1 MYEERIASTV
11 LAKWQWYGQA
21 KNRSAE
27 MNKSMFLILTLPMLL
42 LISCTTKEKDDRKKL
57 LPNVELKAKNI
68 PEKENVWVF
77 ILAGQSNMA
86 GRGKVEPIDT
96 IPDTRILSINKKG
109 DTIIAKEPLHFYEP
123 AMAGLDCG
131 LSFGKE
137 LLKHIPDSISILLIP
152 TAVGGSSIN
161 QWINDST
168 FRNVTLFS
176 NFREKVEIGKKVGT
190 IKGILWHQGESDA
203 AKTETIDVYDEQLKK
218 LFSLFRYEADN
229 KKLPIFIGELGSFS
243 KNYEAWQAINYKIKY
258 YVKTDSSAYLIKTRD
273 LNDIGDRVHFDS
285 EGQRKMGKRFA
296 EKFIEIQE

>member
-1 MYEERIASTV
+1 
-11 LAKWQWYGQA
+11 
-21 KNRSAE
+21 
-27 MNKSMFLILTLPMLL
+27 MNISKLLLLILPILL
-42 LISCTTKEKDDRKKL
+42 LISCTTKEKEDRKIF
-57 LPNVELKAKNI
+57 LPNVELKTKFI

-96 IPDTRILSINKKG
+96 IPDARLLSINKKG
-109 DTIIAKEPLHFYEP
+109 DIIVAKEPLHFYEP
-123 AMAGLDCG
+123 TMAGLDCG

-152 TAVGGSSIN
+152 TAVGGSSIS

-203 AKTETIDVYDEQLKK
+203 TKTETIEVYDDQLKK
-218 LFSLFRYEADN
+218 LFSLFRYETED
-229 KKLPIFIGELGSFS
+229 KKLPIFVGELGSFS
-243 KNYEAWQAINYKIKY
+243 KNYEDWQAVNNKIKY

-273 LNDIGDRVHFDS
+273 LNDKGDRVHFDS